1 MQNVTLRVQAL
12 APWGR
17 GKINYFAPGLETE
30 DERDPHNEGVKLSFY
45 PDTRTG
51 TARNPWHN

>member
-1 MQNVTLRVQAL
+1 MSHSESRLWPL
-12 APWGR
+12 GEES
-17 GKINYFAPGLETE
+17 KINYFAPGLETE

>member
-1 MQNVTLRVQAL
+1 MSHSESRLWPL
-12 APWGR
+12 GE
-17 GKINYFAPGLETE
+17 GSKINYFAPGLETE